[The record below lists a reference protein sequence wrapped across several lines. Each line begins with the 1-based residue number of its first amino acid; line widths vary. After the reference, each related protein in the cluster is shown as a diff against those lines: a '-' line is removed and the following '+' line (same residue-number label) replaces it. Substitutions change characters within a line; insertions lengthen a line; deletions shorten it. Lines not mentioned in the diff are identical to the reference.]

1 MVDSEAMKNSS
12 FSNTKRSLSDP
23 EIHFAAPLQNLLNGN
38 GHSGPASPYQIILR
52 VNPKLEQNGK
62 EVFRKIYEGGKD
74 KHKVKDGAPNQSC

>member
-1 MVDSEAMKNSS
+1 MVDPEAMKNSS

-62 EVFRKIYEGGKD
+62 EVFRKIYEGKD
-74 KHKVKDGAPNQSC
+74 KHKVKDRAPNQSC

>member
-52 VNPKLEQNGK
+52 VNPKLEQNGE
-62 EVFRKIYEGGKD
+62 EVFRNKNIYMNGKTNT
-74 KHKVKDGAPNQSC
+74 K